1 MLSAG
6 GGAEVSDA
14 FSQRASRIAGSDHR
28 QIITR
33 PVDIPPTEY
42 RYPRIYLL
50 LFRMLLYSQRD
61 GAKAV
66 SEAESIFF
74 SNDIT
79 PFIG

>member
-1 MLSAG
+1 MLSAD

-14 FSQRASRIAGSDHR
+14 FSQRASQIAGLDHC
-28 QIITR
+28 QTITR
-33 PVDIPPTEY
+33 PIDTPPTED
-42 RYPRIYLL
+42 RETRIYLL
-50 LFRMLLYSQRD
+50 HFRMLLYSQRD